1 MSLPADTRVPD
12 GEGEPSLILELLS
25 PPRLLISCGEPSGDL
40 YGGELLR
47 HLRGR
52 IPDLQAFGLGGE
64 HVSGEGTTLH
74 GHVRDLAVVG
84 IVEVVKH
91 LGSIRRIFNQLLAE
105 VDRHRPDLAVLV
117 DYPSFN
123 LRLAREL
130 KRRGVPIVYYISP
143 QIWAWKGWRI
153 REIRRNIDRMLV
165 IFPFEEAIY
174 RSAGV
179 PVTFVGH
186 PLVDLVQPLA
196 DPPAFLRSIGLDP
209 ARPVVAVLPGS
220 RPQEVAHNL
229 PPLAGGIER
238 LARKRPDL
246 QFLLALAPSLDP
258 AAVRAAL
265 GPQPVSLVVG
275 RTHAVLSAATLGL
288 VASGTATV
296 EAAILGTPMV
306 VVYRIS
312 PLSWAVGRHM
322 VRVAHAAMPNL
333 IAGREV
339 VKELIQGALRPERV
353 AEEALALLD
362 DPARLAQVRADLA
375 QVRQGLGGQGA
386 SERAAAAVLQVL
398 FQAQDKKC

>member
-1 MSLPADTRVPD
+1 
-12 GEGEPSLILELLS
+12 
-25 PPRLLISCGEPSGDL
+25 
-40 YGGELLR
+40 
-47 HLRGR
+47 
-52 IPDLQAFGLGGE
+52 
-64 HVSGEGTTLH
+64 
-74 GHVRDLAVVG
+74 
-84 IVEVVKH
+84 
-91 LGSIRRIFNQLLAE
+91 
-105 VDRHRPDLAVLV
+105 
-117 DYPSFN
+117 
-123 LRLAREL
+123 
-130 KRRGVPIVYYISP
+130 
-143 QIWAWKGWRI
+143 
-153 REIRRNIDRMLV
+153 MLV

-174 RSAGV
+174 RAAGV

-398 FQAQDKKC
+398 FQTQDKKC

>member
-1 MSLPADTRVPD
+1 
-12 GEGEPSLILELLS
+12 LS

-47 HLRGR
+47 HLRQR

-64 HVSGEGTTLH
+64 HVSSEGTALH

-84 IVEVVKH
+84 IVEVVRH
-91 LGSIRRIFNQLLAE
+91 LGSIRRIFNGLLAE

-130 KRRGVPIVYYISP
+130 KRRGVPVVYYISP

-153 REIRRNIDRMLV
+153 REIQRNISHMLV
-165 IFPFEEAIY
+165 IFPFEETIY

-196 DPPAFLRSIGLDP
+196 DPAAFLTSIGLDP
-209 ARPVVAVLPGS
+209 SRPVVAVLPGS

-238 LARKRPDL
+238 LARRRPDL

-258 AAVRAAL
+258 AAVRATL
-265 GPQPVSLVVG
+265 GRQPVSLVAG

-322 VRVAHAAMPNL
+322 VRVVHAAMPNL

-339 VKELIQGALRPERV
+339 VKELIQGELRPERV
-353 AEEALALLD
+353 AQEALALLD
-362 DPARLAQVRADLA
+362 DPGRLARVRADLG
-375 QVRQGLGGQGA
+375 QVREGLGGGGA
-386 SERAAAAVLQVL
+386 SARAAEAVRQVFFAVKTKNLDRKAAYM
-398 FQAQDKKC
+398 